1 MLKYFGTD
9 GVRGVANAGL
19 TPEMAFK
26 LGRDGGYV
34 LTKDKKDGERAKVLV
49 SRDTRISGQMLEYA
63 LISGLLSVGIEVL
76 EVGVITTPGLS
87 YLVRAQGADAGVQ
100 ISASHNPVE
109 DNGIKFFGSDG
120 LKLSDAKEE
129 EIEKLI
135 DAPEDKLP
143 RPSAEGLGTVTNY
156 HEGASKY
163 LQFIENTL
171 PEELSGIKVVVDGAN
186 GAASALISR
195 LFADMGVDFTTIAT
209 HPDGLNINDHVGA
222 THTKK
227 LQEEVVKQGA
237 QLGLAFDGDADR
249 CIAVDENGNEVDG
262 DHIMY
267 VIGSYLAD
275 HGRLKKDTIVTT
287 VMSNLGFTKALERRG
302 LKNIRTQVGDRYVSE
317 EMRANGYNLGG
328 EQSGHVIISDY
339 HNTGDGMLTG
349 LHLLYVMKDTGKS
362 LSELLS
368 DFKEYPQRLINVPV
382 ENKKDWKEHKRITE
396 AIEKVEKELSD
407 EGRIFVRPSGTQS
420 LLRVMTEAPTQE
432 LADKYCEEVAKVV
445 RNFARPGGEICPG
458 G

>member
-9 GVRGVANAGL
+9 GVRGVANQSL

-34 LTKDKKDGERAKVLV
+34 LTKEKEDGKQARVLV

-120 LKLSDAKEE
+120 LKLSDEMEE

-135 DAPEDKLP
+135 DAKEDTLP
-143 RPSAEGLGTVTNY
+143 RPSAKGLGTVTDF
-156 HEGASKY
+156 HEGSSKY
-163 LQFIENTL
+163 LQFIENTI
-171 PEELSGIKVVVDGAN
+171 PEDLGGIKVVIDGAN
-186 GAASALISR
+186 GASSALISR
-195 LFADMGVDFTTIAT
+195 LFADCGVDFTTIAT

-222 THTKK
+222 THTEK
-227 LQEEVVKQGA
+227 LQKEVVKQGA

-267 VIGSYLAD
+267 VIGTYLAE

-287 VMSNLGFTKALERRG
+287 VMSNLGFTKALERKG
-302 LKNIRTQVGDRYVSE
+302 LKNVRTQVGDRYVSE
-317 EMRANGYNLGG
+317 EMRAHGYNLGG
-328 EQSGHVIISDY
+328 EQSGHVIMSDY

-349 LHLLYVMKDTGKS
+349 LHLMLVMKKTGKS
-362 LSELLS
+362 LSELLT
-368 DFKEYPQRLINVPV
+368 DFKEYPQQLINVPV
-382 ENKKDWKEHKRITE
+382 KDKKTWKEHQPILD
-396 AIEKVEKELSD
+396 AIAEVEKNLNG
-407 EGRIFVRPSGTQS
+407 EGRIFVRPSGTQA

-432 LADKYCEEVAKVV
+432 LADKYCQQVADVV
-445 RNFARPGGEICPG
+445 KSEMGA
-458 G
+458 

>member
-34 LTKDKKDGERAKVLV
+34 LTKEKSDDKQARVLV

-120 LKLSDAKEE
+120 LKLSDAMEE

-135 DAPEDKLP
+135 DAEEDTLP
-143 RPSAEGLGTVTNY
+143 RPSAEGLGTVTDF
-156 HEGASKY
+156 HEGSSKY
-163 LQFIENTL
+163 LQFIENTI
-171 PEELSGIKVVVDGAN
+171 PEDLSGIKVVVDGAN
-186 GAASALISR
+186 GASSALISR
-195 LFADMGVDFTTIAT
+195 LFADCGVDFTTIAT
-209 HPDGLNINDHVGA
+209 HPNGLNINDHVGA

-267 VIGSYLAD
+267 VLGTYLQD

-302 LKNIRTQVGDRYVSE
+302 IKNIRTQVGDRSVSE
-317 EMRANGYNLGG
+317 EMRAHGYNLGG
-328 EQSGHVIISDY
+328 EQSGHVIMSDY

-349 LHLLYVMKDTGKS
+349 LHLMLVMKKTGKS
-362 LSELLS
+362 LSELLA
-368 DFKEYPQRLINVPV
+368 DFKEYPQCLVNVPV
-382 ENKKDWKEHKRITE
+382 KDKKSWKEHQ
-396 AIEKVEKELSD
+396 AILDVIKEVED
-407 EGRIFVRPSGTQS
+407 EMGGNGRILVRPSGTQS
-420 LLRVMTEAPTQE
+420 LLRVMAEGPTQE
-432 LADKYCEEVAKVV
+432 ETDAYVDRIVKVV
-445 RNFARPGGEICPG
+445 KDEMGE
-458 G
+458 

>member
-382 ENKKDWKEHKRITE
+382 ENKKDWKEHKRITK

-445 RNFARPGGEICPG
+445 EEEMGSN
-458 G
+458 

>member
-9 GVRGVANAGL
+9 GVRGVANQGL

-34 LTKDKKDGERAKVLV
+34 LTKNKKDGEQAKVLV

-120 LKLSDAKEE
+120 LKLSDEME
-129 EIEKLI
+129 GEIEKLI
-135 DAPEDKLP
+135 DAKEDKLP
-143 RPSAEGLGTVTNY
+143 RPSAEGLGTVTDF
-156 HEGASKY
+156 HEGSAKY
-163 LQFIENTL
+163 LQFIENTI
-171 PEELSGIKVVVDGAN
+171 PEDLGDIKVVIDGAN
-186 GAASALISR
+186 GASSALISR
-195 LFADMGVDFTTIAT
+195 LFADCGVDFTTIYT
-209 HPDGLNINDHVGA
+209 HPNGLNINDHCGA
-222 THTKK
+222 THTEN
-227 LQEEVVKQGA
+227 LQKEVVKQGA

-267 VIGSYLAD
+267 VIGSYLAE

-287 VMSNLGFTKALERRG
+287 VMSNLGFTKALE
-302 LKNIRTQVGDRYVSE
+302 
-317 EMRANGYNLGG
+317 
-328 EQSGHVIISDY
+328 
-339 HNTGDGMLTG
+339 
-349 LHLLYVMKDTGKS
+349 
-362 LSELLS
+362 
-368 DFKEYPQRLINVPV
+368 
-382 ENKKDWKEHKRITE
+382 
-396 AIEKVEKELSD
+396 
-407 EGRIFVRPSGTQS
+407 
-420 LLRVMTEAPTQE
+420 
-432 LADKYCEEVAKVV
+432 
-445 RNFARPGGEICPG
+445 
-458 G
+458 

>member
-9 GVRGVANAGL
+9 GVRGVANQEL

-34 LTKDKKDGERAKVLV
+34 LTKEKDDDKQARVLV
-49 SRDTRISGQMLEYA
+49 SRDTRMSGQMLEYA

-120 LKLSDAKEE
+120 LKLSDEMEE

-135 DAPEDKLP
+135 DAKEDTLP
-143 RPSAEGLGTVTNY
+143 RPSAKGLGTVTDF
-156 HEGASKY
+156 HEGSSKY
-163 LQFIENTL
+163 IQFIENSI
-171 PEELSGIKVVVDGAN
+171 PEDLGGIKVVIDGAN
-186 GAASALISR
+186 GASSALISR
-195 LFADMGVDFTTIAT
+195 LFADCGVDFTTIAT
-209 HPDGLNINDHVGA
+209 HPNGMNINDHVGA
-222 THTKK
+222 THTEK

-267 VIGSYLAD
+267 VIGTYLAE

-287 VMSNLGFTKALERRG
+287 VMSNLGFTKALERKG
-302 LKNIRTQVGDRYVSE
+302 LKNVRTQVGDRYVSE
-317 EMRANGYNLGG
+317 EMRAHGYNLGG
-328 EQSGHVIISDY
+328 EQSGHVIMSDY

-349 LHLLYVMKDTGKS
+349 LHLMLVMKETGKS
-362 LSELLS
+362 LSELLK
-368 DFKEYPQRLINVPV
+368 DFKEYPQQLINVPV
-382 ENKKDWKEHKRITE
+382 KDKKTWKEHQ
-396 AIEKVEKELSD
+396 AILDAIDKVEKDLD
-407 EGRIFVRPSGTQS
+407 GEGRIFVRPSGTQA

-432 LADKYCEEVAKVV
+432 LADKYCQEVADVV
-445 RNFARPGGEICPG
+445 KSEMGA
-458 G
+458 

>member
-135 DAPEDKLP
+135 DALEDKLP

-445 RNFARPGGEICPG
+445 EEEMGSN
-458 G
+458 

>member
-9 GVRGVANAGL
+9 GVRGVANQGL

-34 LTKDKKDGERAKVLV
+34 LTKNKKDGEQAKVLV

-120 LKLSDAKEE
+120 LKLSDEME
-129 EIEKLI
+129 GEIEKLI
-135 DAPEDKLP
+135 DAKEDKLP
-143 RPSAEGLGTVTNY
+143 RPSAEGLGTVTDF
-156 HEGASKY
+156 HEGSAKY

-445 RNFARPGGEICPG
+445 EEEMGSN
-458 G
+458 

>member
-9 GVRGVANAGL
+9 GVRGEANKVL

-26 LGRDGGYV
+26 LGRMGGYV
-34 LTKDKKDGERAKVLV
+34 LTKEKEDGSQARVLV
-49 SRDTRISGQMLEYA
+49 SRDTRISGEMLEHA
-63 LISGLLSVGIEVL
+63 LIAGLLSVGIEVL
-76 EVGVITTPGLS
+76 ECGVITTPGLS

-129 EIEKLI
+129 EIEELI
-135 DAPEDKLP
+135 DAKEDMLP
-143 RPSAEGLGTVTNY
+143 RPSAEGLGTVTDFRDGSN
-156 HEGASKY
+156 KY
-163 LQFIENTL
+163 IQFLENTI
-171 PEELSGIKVVVDGAN
+171 PEDLDGIKVVIDGAN
-186 GAASALISR
+186 GAASAFISR
-195 LFADMGVDFTTIAT
+195 LFADLNVDFTTIST
-209 HPDGLNINDHVGA
+209 HPNGLNINDHCGA
-222 THTKK
+222 THTEH

-267 VIGSYLAD
+267 IIGSYLEE

-287 VMSNLGFTKALERRG
+287 VMSNLGFTKALQRRG
-302 LKNIRTQVGDRYVSE
+302 IKNVRTQVGDRYVSE
-317 EMRANGYNLGG
+317 EMRAHGYSLGG

-349 LHLLYVMKDTGKS
+349 IHLMLVMKKTGKS
-362 LSELLS
+362 LTELLE
-368 DFKEYPQRLINVPV
+368 DFKEYPQVLVNVPV
-382 ENKKDWKEHKRITE
+382 KNKASWKQHQ
-396 AIEKVEKELSD
+396 AIVDVIKEVQD
-407 EGRIFVRPSGTQS
+407 EMGDDGRVLVRPSGTQE
-420 LLRVMTEAPTQE
+420 LLRVMAEGPTEEATQ
-432 LADKYCEEVAKVV
+432 AYVDRIVKVV
-445 RNFARPGGEICPG
+445 EDEMGE
-458 G
+458 

>member
-9 GVRGVANAGL
+9 GVRGEANKGL

-34 LTKDKKDGERAKVLV
+34 LTKEKDNGEQAKVLV

-87 YLVRAQGADAGVQ
+87 YLVRAQGADAGIQ

-120 LKLSDAKEE
+120 LKLSDAMEE

-135 DAPEDKLP
+135 DAEEDILP
-143 RPSAEGLGTVTNY
+143 RPSAEGLGVVTDFQ
-156 HEGASKY
+156 EGSSKY
-163 LQFIENTL
+163 LQFIKNTI
-171 PEELSGIKVVVDGAN
+171 PEDLSGIKVVIDGAN
-186 GAASALISR
+186 GAASDLISR
-195 LFADMGVDFTTIAT
+195 LFADCGVDFTTIAT
-209 HPDGLNINDHVGA
+209 HPNGLNINDHVGA
-222 THTKK
+222 THTKR

-267 VIGSYLAD
+267 VIGTYLAD
-275 HGRLKKDTIVTT
+275 HGRLKKNTIVTT
-287 VMSNLGFTKALERRG
+287 VMSNLGFTKALERKG
-302 LKNIRTQVGDRYVSE
+302 LKNVRTQVGDRYVSE

-328 EQSGHVIISDY
+328 EQSGHVIMTDY

-349 LHLLYVMKDTGKS
+349 LHLMLVMKKTGKS
-362 LSELLS
+362 LSELLE
-368 DFKEYPQRLINVPV
+368 DFKEYPQCLVNVPV
-382 ENKKDWKEHKRITE
+382 KDKKSWKEHQ
-396 AIEKVEKELSD
+396 AILNVIKEVED
-407 EGRIFVRPSGTQS
+407 DMGGDGRVLVRPSGTQD
-420 LLRVMTEAPTQE
+420 LLRVMAEGPTQE
-432 LADKYCEEVAKVV
+432 ETDAYVDRIVKVV
-445 RNFARPGGEICPG
+445 KEEMGK
-458 G
+458 

>member
-26 LGRDGGYV
+26 LGRDGGYI
-34 LTKDKKDGERAKVLV
+34 LTKHKSAGERARVLV

-76 EVGVITTPGLS
+76 ELGVITTPGLS

-120 LKLSDAKEE
+120 LKLSDEKEA
-129 EIEKLI
+129 EIEALI
-135 DAPEDKLP
+135 DSKEDTLP
-143 RPSAEGLGTVTNY
+143 RPSAQGLGTVTSY
-156 HEGASKY
+156 HEGSSKY

-171 PEELSGIKVVVDGAN
+171 PEQLDGIKVVVDGAN
-186 GAASALISR
+186 GASSALISR

-222 THTKK
+222 THTEL
-227 LQEEVVKQGA
+227 LQQEVVKQGA

-249 CIAVDENGNEVDG
+249 CIAVDEKGNEVDG

-267 VIGSYLAD
+267 VIGCYLAD
-275 HGRLKKDTIVTT
+275 HGRLKNDTIVTT

-302 LKNIRTQVGDRYVSE
+302 IKNIRTQVGDRYVSE

-368 DFKEYPQRLINVPV
+368 DFKSYPQKLVNVPV
-382 ENKKDWKEHKRITE
+382 RNKQDWKKSTQISA
-396 AIEKVEKELSD
+396 AIAEVEKTLGD
-407 EGRIFVRPSGTQS
+407 DGRIFVRPSGTQE
-420 LLRVMTEAPTQE
+420 LIRVMTEAPTQE
-432 LADKYCEEVAKVV
+432 LADKCCQDVV
-445 RNFARPGGEICPG
+445 DVVKAEMGI
-458 G
+458 

>member
-339 HNTGDGMLTG
+339 HNTSDGMLTG

-445 RNFARPGGEICPG
+445 EEEMGSN
-458 G
+458 

>member
-9 GVRGVANAGL
+9 GVRGEANKVL

-26 LGRDGGYV
+26 LGRDGGYI
-34 LTKDKKDGERAKVLV
+34 LTKEKEDDRQARVLV
-49 SRDTRISGQMLEYA
+49 SRDTRISGELLEYA

-76 EVGVITTPGLS
+76 EVGVISTPGLS
-87 YLVRAQGADAGVQ
+87 YLVRAQGADAGIQ

-120 LKLSDAKEE
+120 LKLSDAMEE
-129 EIEKLI
+129 EIEQLI
-135 DAPEDKLP
+135 DAEKDELP
-143 RPSAEGLGTVTNY
+143 RPSAKGLGTVTDF
-156 HEGASKY
+156 HEGSAKY
-163 LQFIENTL
+163 LQFIKNTI
-171 PEELSGIKVVVDGAN
+171 PEDLSGIKVVIDGAN
-186 GAASALISR
+186 GAASDLIPR
-195 LFADMGVDFTTIAT
+195 LFADCGVDFTTIAT

-222 THTKK
+222 THTEK

-267 VIGSYLAD
+267 IIGSYLSE

-302 LKNIRTQVGDRYVSE
+302 IKNVRTQVGDRYVSE

-328 EQSGHVIISDY
+328 EQSGHVIMSDY

-349 LHLLYVMKDTGKS
+349 LHLLLVMKKTGKS
-362 LSELLS
+362 LSELLE
-368 DFKEYPQRLINVPV
+368 DFKEYPQCLVNVPV
-382 ENKKDWKEHKRITE
+382 KDKNSWKEHQ
-396 AIEKVEKELSD
+396 AIVDVIKEVENEMGD
-407 EGRIFVRPSGTQS
+407 NGRVLVRPSGTQE
-420 LLRVMTEAPTQE
+420 LLRVMAEGPTQE
-432 LADKYCEEVAKVV
+432 ETDAYVARIVDVV
-445 RNFARPGGEICPG
+445 KKEMGR
-458 G
+458 

>member
-76 EVGVITTPGLS
+76 EVGVITTPGPS

-445 RNFARPGGEICPG
+445 EEEMGSN
-458 G
+458 

>member
-34 LTKDKKDGERAKVLV
+34 LTKDKKDGEKAKVLV

-63 LISGLLSVGIEVL
+63 LIAGLLSVGIEVL
-76 EVGVITTPGLS
+76 ELGVITTPGLS

-100 ISASHNPVE
+100 ISASHNPVQ

-129 EIEKLI
+129 EIEALI

-156 HEGASKY
+156 HEGSAKY

-171 PEELSGIKVVVDGAN
+171 PEDLSGIKVVVDGAN
-186 GAASALISR
+186 GASSALISR
-195 LFADMGVDFTTIAT
+195 LFADLGVDFTTIAT
-209 HPDGLNINDHVGA
+209 HPDGLNINDNVGA
-222 THTKK
+222 THTEK

-287 VMSNLGFTKALERRG
+287 VMSNLGFTKALEKKG
-302 LKNIRTQVGDRYVSE
+302 LKNVRTQVGDRYVSE

-349 LHLLYVMKDTGKS
+349 LHLLNVMKETGKS
-362 LSELLS
+362 LSELLV
-368 DFKEYPQRLINVPV
+368 DFKEYPQTLINVPV
-382 ENKKDWKEHKRITE
+382 KDKKTWKDHQ
-396 AIEKVEKELSD
+396 AILDAIDTVEKELGD
-407 EGRIFVRPSGTQS
+407 DGRIFVRPSGTQD

-432 LADKYCEEVAKVV
+432 LADKYSKQVANIVKQEMGSE
-445 RNFARPGGEICPG
+445 N
-458 G
+458 

>member
-1 MLKYFGTD
+1 M
-9 GVRGVANAGL
+9 
-19 TPEMAFK
+19 
-26 LGRDGGYV
+26 
-34 LTKDKKDGERAKVLV
+34 
-49 SRDTRISGQMLEYA
+49 
-63 LISGLLSVGIEVL
+63 
-76 EVGVITTPGLS
+76 
-87 YLVRAQGADAGVQ
+87 
-100 ISASHNPVE
+100 
-109 DNGIKFFGSDG
+109 
-120 LKLSDAKEE
+120 
-129 EIEKLI
+129 I

-445 RNFARPGGEICPG
+445 EEEMGSN
-458 G
+458 

>member
-87 YLVRAQGADAGVQ
+87 YLVRAQDADAGVQ

-171 PEELSGIKVVVDGAN
+171 PEELSGIKVVIDGAN

-302 LKNIRTQVGDRYVSE
+302 LKNVRTQVGDRYVSE

-382 ENKKDWKEHKRITE
+382 KNKKDWKKHKRITE

-445 RNFARPGGEICPG
+445 EEEMGSN
-458 G
+458 

>member
-9 GVRGVANAGL
+9 GVRGVANQGL

-34 LTKDKKDGERAKVLV
+34 LTKEKDDDKQARVLV
-49 SRDTRISGQMLEYA
+49 SRDTRMSGQMLEYA
-63 LISGLLSVGIEVL
+63 LIPGLLSVGIEVL

-120 LKLSDAKEE
+120 LKLSDEMEE

-135 DAPEDKLP
+135 DAKEDTLP
-143 RPSAEGLGTVTNY
+143 RPSAKGLGTVTDF
-156 HEGASKY
+156 HEGSSKY
-163 LQFIENTL
+163 IQFIENSI
-171 PEELSGIKVVVDGAN
+171 PEDLGGIKVVIDGAN
-186 GAASALISR
+186 GASSALISR
-195 LFADMGVDFTTIAT
+195 LFADCGVDFTTIAT
-209 HPDGLNINDHVGA
+209 HPNGMNINDHVGA
-222 THTKK
+222 THTEK

-267 VIGSYLAD
+267 VIGTYLAE

-287 VMSNLGFTKALERRG
+287 VMSNLGFTKALERKG
-302 LKNIRTQVGDRYVSE
+302 LKNVRTQVGDRYVSE
-317 EMRANGYNLGG
+317 EMRAHGYNLGG
-328 EQSGHVIISDY
+328 EQSGHVIMSDY

-349 LHLLYVMKDTGKS
+349 LHLMLVMKETGKS
-362 LSELLS
+362 LSELLK
-368 DFKEYPQRLINVPV
+368 DFKEYPQQLINVPV
-382 ENKKDWKEHKRITE
+382 KDKKTWKEHQ
-396 AIEKVEKELSD
+396 AILDAIDKVEKDLD
-407 EGRIFVRPSGTQS
+407 GEGRIFVRPSGTQA

-432 LADKYCEEVAKVV
+432 LADKYCQEVADVV
-445 RNFARPGGEICPG
+445 KSEMGA
-458 G
+458 

>member
-9 GVRGVANAGL
+9 GVRGVANQGL

-34 LTKDKKDGERAKVLV
+34 LTKNKKDGEQAKVLV

-120 LKLSDAKEE
+120 LKLSDEME
-129 EIEKLI
+129 GEIEKLI
-135 DAPEDKLP
+135 DAKEDKLP
-143 RPSAEGLGTVTNY
+143 RPSAEGLGTVTDF
-156 HEGASKY
+156 HEGSAKY
-163 LQFIENTL
+163 LQFIENTI
-171 PEELSGIKVVVDGAN
+171 PEDLGDIKVVIDGAN
-186 GAASALISR
+186 GASRALISR
-195 LFADMGVDFTTIAT
+195 LFADCGVDFTTIYT
-209 HPDGLNINDHVGA
+209 HPNGLNINDHCGA
-222 THTKK
+222 THTEN
-227 LQEEVVKQGA
+227 LQKEVVKQGA

-267 VIGSYLAD
+267 VIGSYLAE

-287 VMSNLGFTKALERRG
+287 VMSNLGFTKALEKEG
-302 LKNIRTQVGDRYVSE
+302 LKNVRTQVGDRYVSE
-317 EMRANGYNLGG
+317 EMRAHGYNLGG
-328 EQSGHVIISDY
+328 EQSGHVIMSDY

-349 LHLLYVMKDTGKS
+349 LHLMLVMKKTGKS
-362 LSELLS
+362 LSELLK
-368 DFKEYPQRLINVPV
+368 DFKDYPQCLVNVPV
-382 ENKKDWKEHKRITE
+382 ADKKNWKKHQPILDVIAE
-396 AIEKVEKELSD
+396 VEKD
-407 EGRIFVRPSGTQS
+407 MDGNGRVLVRPSGTQA
-420 LLRVMTEAPTQE
+420 LLRVMAEGPTQE
-432 LADKYCEEVAKVV
+432 ETDEYVNRIVKVV
-445 RNFARPGGEICPG
+445 EKEMGTK
-458 G
+458 

>member
-26 LGRDGGYV
+26 LGRDGGYI
-34 LTKDKKDGERAKVLV
+34 LTKHKSAGERARVLV

-76 EVGVITTPGLS
+76 ELGVITTPGLS

-120 LKLSDAKEE
+120 LKLSDEKEA
-129 EIEKLI
+129 EIEALI
-135 DAPEDKLP
+135 DSKEDTLP
-143 RPSAEGLGTVTNY
+143 RPSAQGLGTVTSY
-156 HEGASKY
+156 HEGSSKY

-171 PEELSGIKVVVDGAN
+171 PEQLDGIKVVVDGAN
-186 GAASALISR
+186 GASSALISR

-222 THTKK
+222 THTEL
-227 LQEEVVKQGA
+227 LQQEVVKQGA

-249 CIAVDENGNEVDG
+249 CIAVDEKGNEVDG

-267 VIGSYLAD
+267 VIGCYLAD
-275 HGRLKKDTIVTT
+275 HGRLKNDTIVTT

-302 LKNIRTQVGDRYVSE
+302 IKNIRTQVGDRYVSE

-368 DFKEYPQRLINVPV
+368 DFKSYPQKLVNVPV
-382 ENKKDWKEHKRITE
+382 RNKQDWKKSIKISA
-396 AIEKVEKELSD
+396 AIAEVEKTLGD
-407 EGRIFVRPSGTQS
+407 DGRIFVRPSGTQE
-420 LLRVMTEAPTQE
+420 LIRVMTEAPTQE
-432 LADKYCEEVAKVV
+432 LADKCCQDVV
-445 RNFARPGGEICPG
+445 DVVNAEMGI
-458 G
+458 

>member
-34 LTKDKKDGERAKVLV
+34 LTKDKKDGEKAKVLV

-63 LISGLLSVGIEVL
+63 LIAGLLSVGIEVL
-76 EVGVITTPGLS
+76 ELGVITTPGLS

-100 ISASHNPVE
+100 ISASHNPVQ

-129 EIEKLI
+129 EIEALI
-135 DAPEDKLP
+135 DAPEDTLP
-143 RPSAEGLGTVTNY
+143 RPSAEGLGVVTNY
-156 HEGASKY
+156 HEGSSKY

-171 PEELSGIKVVVDGAN
+171 PADLSGIKVVVDGAN
-186 GAASALISR
+186 GASSALISR
-195 LFADMGVDFTTIAT
+195 LFADLGVDFTTIAT

-222 THTKK
+222 THTEK

-267 VIGSYLAD
+267 IIGSYLAD

-287 VMSNLGFTKALERRG
+287 VMSNLGFTKALERKG
-302 LKNIRTQVGDRYVSE
+302 LKNVRTQVGDRYVSE

-349 LHLLYVMKDTGKS
+349 LHLLNVMKDTGKS
-362 LSELLS
+362 LTELLA
-368 DFKEYPQRLINVPV
+368 DFKEYPQTLINVPV
-382 ENKKDWKEHKRITE
+382 KDKKSWKEHQAILD
-396 AIEKVEKELSD
+396 AIESVEKELGD
-407 EGRIFVRPSGTQS
+407 EGRIFVRPSGTQD

-432 LADKYCEEVAKVV
+432 LADKYSKQVA
-445 RNFARPGGEICPG
+445 EIVKQEMG
-458 G
+458 MGSED

>member
-186 GAASALISR
+186 VAASALISR

-445 RNFARPGGEICPG
+445 EEEMGSN
-458 G
+458 

>member
-9 GVRGVANAGL
+9 GVRGVANQDL
-19 TPEMAFK
+19 SPELAFK

-34 LTKDKKDGERAKVLV
+34 LTKNKAKEEQAKVLV

-120 LKLSDAKEE
+120 LKLSDEME
-129 EIEKLI
+129 GEIEKLI
-135 DAPEDKLP
+135 DAPEDNLP
-143 RPSAEGLGTVTNY
+143 RPSAKGLGSVTDF
-156 HEGASKY
+156 HEGGAKY
-163 LQFIENTL
+163 LQFIENTI
-171 PEELSGIKVVVDGAN
+171 PEDLGGIKVVIDGAN
-186 GAASALISR
+186 GAASSLISR
-195 LFADMGVDFTTIAT
+195 LFADCGVDFTTIAT

-249 CIAVDENGNEVDG
+249 CIAVDENGHEVDG

-267 VIGSYLAD
+267 ILGSYMED
-275 HGRLKKDTIVTT
+275 GGRLKKDTIVTT
-287 VMSNLGFTKALERRG
+287 VMSNLGFTKALQRRG
-302 LKNIRTQVGDRYVSE
+302 IKNVRTQVGDRYVSE

-328 EQSGHVIISDY
+328 EQSGHVIMSDY

-349 LHLLYVMKDTGKS
+349 LHLMLVMKRTGKS
-362 LSELLS
+362 LTELLT
-368 DFKEYPQRLINVPV
+368 DFKEYPQYLVNVPV
-382 ENKKDWKEHKRITE
+382 KDKKSWKEHQPILDVIKE
-396 AIEKVEKELSD
+396 VENEMGD
-407 EGRIFVRPSGTQS
+407 EGRVLVRPSGTQS
-420 LLRVMTEAPTQE
+420 LLRVMAEGPTQE
-432 LADKYCEEVAKVV
+432 ETDAYVKRITDVV
-445 RNFARPGGEICPG
+445 EAEMGV
-458 G
+458 

>member
-163 LQFIENTL
+163 LQIIENTL

-445 RNFARPGGEICPG
+445 EEEMGSN
-458 G
+458 

>member
-26 LGRDGGYV
+26 LGRDGGYI
-34 LTKDKKDGERAKVLV
+34 LTKHKSAGERARVLV

-76 EVGVITTPGLS
+76 ELGVITTPGLS

-120 LKLSDAKEE
+120 LKLSDEKEA
-129 EIEKLI
+129 EIEALI
-135 DAPEDKLP
+135 DSKEDTLP
-143 RPSAEGLGTVTNY
+143 RPSAQGLGTVTSY
-156 HEGASKY
+156 HEGSSKY

-171 PEELSGIKVVVDGAN
+171 PEQLDGIKVVVDGAN
-186 GAASALISR
+186 GASSALISR

-222 THTKK
+222 THTEL
-227 LQEEVVKQGA
+227 LQQEVVKQGA

-249 CIAVDENGNEVDG
+249 CIAVDEKGNEVDG

-267 VIGSYLAD
+267 VIGCYLAD
-275 HGRLKKDTIVTT
+275 HGRLKNDTIVTT

-302 LKNIRTQVGDRYVSE
+302 IKNIRTQVGDRYVSE

-368 DFKEYPQRLINVPV
+368 DFKSYPQKLVNVPV
-382 ENKKDWKEHKRITE
+382 RNKQDWKKRTKISA
-396 AIEKVEKELSD
+396 AIAEVEKTLGD
-407 EGRIFVRPSGTQS
+407 DGRIFVRPSGTQE
-420 LLRVMTEAPTQE
+420 LIRVMTEAPTQE
-432 LADKYCEEVAKVV
+432 LADKCCQDVV
-445 RNFARPGGEICPG
+445 DVVKAEMGI
-458 G
+458 

>member
-63 LISGLLSVGIEVL
+63 LISGLLSVGIEVI
-76 EVGVITTPGLS
+76 EVAVITTPGLS

-445 RNFARPGGEICPG
+445 EEEMGSN
-458 G
+458 

>member
-1 MLKYFGTD
+1 
-9 GVRGVANAGL
+9 
-19 TPEMAFK
+19 MAFK

-34 LTKDKKDGERAKVLV
+34 LTKDKKDGEKAKVLV

-63 LISGLLSVGIEVL
+63 LIAGLLSVGIEVL
-76 EVGVITTPGLS
+76 ELGVITTPGLS

-100 ISASHNPVE
+100 ISASHNPVQ

-135 DAPEDKLP
+135 DAPEDTLP

-171 PEELSGIKVVVDGAN
+171 PEELGGIKVVVDGAN
-186 GAASALISR
+186 GASSALISR

-209 HPDGLNINDHVGA
+209 HPNGLNINDHVGA

-302 LKNIRTQVGDRYVSE
+302 LKNVRTQVGDRYVSE

-362 LSELLS
+362 LSELLK

-382 ENKKDWKEHKRITE
+382 KDKKSWKEHQ
-396 AIEKVEKELSD
+396 AIIDAIDTVEKELSD
-407 EGRIFVRPSGTQS
+407 DGRIFVRPSGTQD

-432 LADKYCEEVAKVV
+432 LADKYCEQVANIVKQEM
-445 RNFARPGGEICPG
+445 GSEE
-458 G
+458 